1 MCQKLFPNLYFCKY
15 QTVNCNHINQKHI
28 LTYFERGI
36 KYKRVFSSV
45 EFDVNGTKLN
55 LLIFVPLQTNA
66 ESKGAT
72 YIDFIKITIIQ
83 LL

>member
-1 MCQKLFPNLYFCKY
+1 
-15 QTVNCNHINQKHI
+15 
-28 LTYFERGI
+28 
-36 KYKRVFSSV
+36 VFSSV